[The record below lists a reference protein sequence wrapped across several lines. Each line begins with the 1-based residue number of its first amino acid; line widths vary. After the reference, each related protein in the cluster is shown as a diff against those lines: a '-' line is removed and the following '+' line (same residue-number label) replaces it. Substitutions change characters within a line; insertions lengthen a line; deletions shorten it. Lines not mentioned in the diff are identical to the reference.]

1 MSGPSKVAGSSSA
14 TLRIEPAPAA
24 DSRSAAAKLNL
35 LRFQLK
41 AIYGHMASASL
52 ISTVAALAL
61 VVFLT
66 PTFGAVYTRAW
77 FIMKAAVA
85 LGRFGLAQA
94 YKANRFRERTRL
106 ANGLMLVSLALDGAI
121 WGFAGV
127 WGSTASG
134 VVVALLV
141 ACLSCVAML
150 ATFGLQVRRQATAA
164 YVVPMLV
171 PLSIALAIRWDAVGA
186 FTAVG
191 TILVLVQTLVTGY
204 ASERRLSHEFLAREE
219 TAQALRERSAAL
231 AQASQTSEEL
241 ERALEQVRRQSAVK
255 ALFLGT
261 MSHELR
267 TPLHGILGVAEVLQR
282 EAKDAAVKHKL
293 DLILGS
299 GSHLLGLIGALLDV
313 SRLDSGH
320 LELHSAPFDLVSE
333 LQNLADVYDV
343 RCQAKGIGFE
353 AVIDLSQPSWVLGD
367 AARTRQILHNLLG
380 NAVKFTQRGV
390 VRLTAIELQGVFSF
404 EIADTGA
411 GIAAA
416 DIATIFEAF
425 RQVDETAARPADG
438 TGLGLTIAREIA
450 QAMGGSIAVSSTLG
464 VGSRFVFSTPLT
476 RVAPQAV
483 ASAAPMP
490 ADQLRAPSPVRAGVR
505 VLLAEDNDVNALIA
519 EAHLEQSGV
528 KPIRATNGQEAVQE
542 ATAYPRPDLIL
553 MDCRM
558 PIMDGASATRQIRRW
573 EKTQSAMAI
582 PIIALTASSTAEE
595 KQACKEA
602 GMDGFLQKPFTNE
615 QLQAEIDRVL
625 ATSIGP
631 RMSTDH
637 PLYQFS
643 VALGDLEAD
652 CIFGSNTIH

>member
-1 MSGPSKVAGSSSA
+1 M
-14 TLRIEPAPAA
+14 AA
-24 DSRSAAAKLNL
+24 ELNL

-66 PTFGAVYTRAW
+66 PTFGSAYTRAW
-77 FIMKAAVA
+77 FTMKAAVA

-94 YKANRFRERTRL
+94 YKANRFRERPRL
-106 ANGLMLVSLALDGAI
+106 ANRLMLVSLALDGAI

-204 ASERRLSHEFLAREE
+204 ASERRLSQEFLAREE

-282 EAKDAAVKHKL
+282 EASDPAVKHKL

-320 LELHSAPFDLVSE
+320 LELHSAPFDLLAE
-333 LQNLADVYDV
+333 IQNLADVYDV

-353 AVIDLSQPSWVLGD
+353 SVVDLARPCWVLGD

-390 VRLTAIELQGVFSF
+390 VRLTATELRGVFSF

-411 GIAAA
+411 GIATA

-450 QAMGGSIAVSSTLG
+450 QAMGGDIAVSSLLG
-464 VGSRFVFSTPLT
+464 VGSRFVFSAPLS
-476 RVAPQAV
+476 RVAAEEVPM
-483 ASAAPMP
+483 AAPSLLISRERP
-490 ADQLRAPSPVRAGVR
+490 RQFTRAFACSW
-505 VLLAEDNDVNALIA
+505 
-519 EAHLEQSGV
+519 
-528 KPIRATNGQEAVQE
+528 
-542 ATAYPRPDLIL
+542 
-553 MDCRM
+553 
-558 PIMDGASATRQIRRW
+558 RR
-573 EKTQSAMAI
+573 TM
-582 PIIALTASSTAEE
+582 
-595 KQACKEA
+595 
-602 GMDGFLQKPFTNE
+602 
-615 QLQAEIDRVL
+615 
-625 ATSIGP
+625 TS
-631 RMSTDH
+631 M
-637 PLYQFS
+637 L
-643 VALGDLEAD
+643 
-652 CIFGSNTIH
+652 